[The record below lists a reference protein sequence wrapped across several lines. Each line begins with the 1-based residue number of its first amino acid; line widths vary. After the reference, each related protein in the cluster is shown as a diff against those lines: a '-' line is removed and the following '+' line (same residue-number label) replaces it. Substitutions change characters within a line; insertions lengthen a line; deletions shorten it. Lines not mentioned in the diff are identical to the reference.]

1 MTPLMHSTRSELKIE
16 ILKSTVHMNKFM
28 ILAASAALMLA
39 ACGEAPAPSETE
51 APASAPA
58 TETVTPPV
66 KALADGD
73 YTIATDASEVVWIGR
88 KVTGEHRGNISI
100 ADGTFRVSN
109 GAISGGVINID
120 MTSMTNNDL
129 DAENGANLLGHLA
142 SDDFFSTE
150 KFPTATFEINGFAPS
165 EIGGTVKGMLTIKG
179 ITQPQSFEVT
189 ANSTDSGMDFR
200 GMMKIDR
207 TAFDIKYGSGSFF
220 ENLGDKAIDDLF
232 ELGFFIK
239 ANS

>member
-1 MTPLMHSTRSELKIE
+1 
-16 ILKSTVHMNKFM
+16 MNKFM
-28 ILAASAALMLA
+28 ILAATAALMLA
-39 ACGEAPAPSETE
+39 ACGDAPAPSETE
-51 APASAPA
+51 APAAAPA
-58 TETVTPPV
+58 AETVTPPV
-66 KALADGD
+66 KTLVDGD
-73 YTIATDASEVVWIGR
+73 YTVAADASEVVWIGR

-100 ADGTFRVSN
+100 ADGKFRVSN
-109 GAISGGVINID
+109 GVISGGTLTMD
-120 MTSMTNNDL
+120 MTSMTNTDL

-142 SDDFFSTE
+142 SADFFDTAN
-150 KFPTATFEINGFAPS
+150 FPTATFEIKSFAPS
-165 EIGGTVKGMLTIKG
+165 EIGGTMKGMLTIKG

-189 ANSTDSGMDFR
+189 ASSTDGGMDIR